1 MRALRPNCPPLL
13 PRYAEPLKLRA
24 NPVVIFLGVL
34 LLTGAEAM
42 AEDRGQL
49 GTISPE
55 VGAWASTLQNK
66 LNQGC
71 CSSADGWKPEE
82 TEYDIVAGRYRV
94 RIEGNWYVVPDEAV
108 LQGPNKFGF
117 PVVWYY
123 RSWDNGIKASIQ
135 IRCFIPGAGG

>member
-1 MRALRPNCPPLL
+1 MIER
-13 PRYAEPLKLRA
+13 EPGRS
-24 NPVVIFLGVL
+24 GRER
-34 LLTGAEAM
+34 LTGPARVLAILLAVFGGDQLAR
-42 AEDRGQL
+42 AEDHGQL

-55 VGAWASTLQNK
+55 VRAWASTLENK
-66 LNQGC
+66 RSQGC

-94 RIEGNWYVVPDEAV
+94 RIEGRWYDVPDEAV

-123 RSWDNGIKASIQ
+123 RSWDNGIQASIQ